1 MSATTATPLL
11 IPACCLCGQ
20 QPKGKKIKEGVYAPY
35 VPVARKDGTARL
47 PRNWK
52 WATDTDMRCPVCTQ
66 ANYLPRSLR
75 LRIVGCAS
83 GSLEE
88 LAEVKLHLNEASRQV
103 ACFANWY
110 LQQLLAADLAMA
122 PYEGKMPPVPEVEWY
137 GAATGLF
144 PAIAPRGLCT
154 AARMVL
160 KYYRERRF
168 EVLVQKKRN
177 VDTYRWDGLP
187 VPVSS
192 QAWKLVEMDKNILL
206 RIQGAPGKSWLL
218 KVFADGPSLAA
229 MRQIVSGEAEAGAAF
244 FVRRARAPRPGEAK
258 GEKRKRSWFLRI
270 SALVPKPAR
279 TNSKRKLKVMTLGHD
294 REALLY
300 GVSDDDSDDPLIVPG
315 KDIREM
321 VAGHQKRDRK
331 RQIDATTWYRA
342 MPARKRRR
350 WAARRTAG
358 CAKQQA
364 KLTYAIK
371 CVASHVAWR
380 CERLGVGEVNYDTTP
395 RDWIASFPYRQLR
408 FALTCALEA
417 RGIAL
422 YISGADDAGDAEDT
436 EATKKTDGHCQAEE
450 RNG

>member
-1 MSATTATPLL
+1 MPLA
-11 IPACCLCGQ
+11 IPTCCVCGQ
-20 QPKGKKIKEGVYAPY
+20 QPKGKKLGPDKYAPY
-35 VPVARKDGTARL
+35 VPVALKDGTARL

-75 LRIVGCAS
+75 LRITGCAS
-83 GSLEE
+83 GSEE
-88 LAEVKLHLNEASRQV
+88 EWSEVKSHLNEASWQV

-122 PYEGKMPPVPEVEWY
+122 PYAGKMPPAPEVEWY
-137 GAATGLF
+137 AEATKLF

-154 AARMVL
+154 AARMVA
-160 KYYRERRF
+160 KYYNERRF
-168 EVLVQKKRN
+168 EVLVKKKRN

-192 QAWKLVEMDKNILL
+192 QAWKIVAIDKAILL

-229 MRQIVSGEAEAGAAF
+229 MRQIVAGEAEPGAAF

-270 SALVPKPAR
+270 SGLVPKP
-279 TNSKRKLKVMTLGHD
+279 SRKNATSTLKVLTLGHD

-300 GVSDDDSDDPLIVPG
+300 GVTDDDNDEPLIVPAQ
-315 KDIREM
+315 DIREM
-321 VAGHQKRDRK
+321 LAGHRKRDRK
-331 RQIDATTWYRA
+331 RQVDATTWYLA

-358 CAKQQA
+358 CDKQQA
-364 KLTYAIK
+364 KLDYAIK
-371 CVASHVAWR
+371 CVASHVAFR

-395 RDWIASFPYRQLR
+395 REWIESFPYRKLR
-408 FALTCALEA
+408 SAITCALEA

-422 YISGADDAGDAEDT
+422 HVSGAGDQDNDET
-436 EATKKTDGHCQAEE
+436 MESDGHCQAEE
-450 RNG
+450 RHE